1 MNKKFN
7 IKKQVQK
14 GFTLIE
20 LVVVIVILGIL
31 AAAAV
36 PQFSSITS
44 QAEAAV
50 ADGIVGAVLSAAV
63 IQFGVN
69 SGSPASMTIIK
80 ANVDSSEPFTV
91 TDPCTGLANDSITVT
106 VTATTATATG
116 TIPEGLCSAT

>member
-69 SGSPASMTIIK
+69 SGSTSSLVTIRD
-80 ANVDSSEPFTV
+80 AVDSSEPFTIAPA
-91 TDPCTGLANDSITVT
+91 TCAGATAITVT
-106 VTATTATATG
+106 VTSTGATGTG
-116 TIPEGLCSAT
+116 TIPNGLCSG

>member
-36 PQFSSITS
+36 PKFSSITS
-44 QAEAAV
+44 QAETAV
-50 ADGIVGAVLSAAV
+50 AEGILGAVLSAAV

-69 SGSPASMTIIK
+69 SGSASSIDIITGQ
-80 ANVDSSEPFTV
+80 VDSSEAFSV
-91 TDPCTGLANDSITVT
+91 TAGKPCTNAADTITITVT
-106 VTATTATATG
+106 STGATATG
-116 TIPEGLCSAT
+116 TIPDGLCVP

>member
-69 SGSPASMTIIK
+69 SGTASSIGAIT
-80 ANVDSSEPFTV
+80 AAVTSSEAFTIAE
-91 TDPCTGLANDSITVT
+91 TCLANQDDAITVT
-106 VTATTATATG
+106 VTSTGATGTG
-116 TIPEGLCSAT
+116 TIPAGLCIP

>member
-1 MNKKFN
+1 MKKKIN
-7 IKKQVQK
+7 LKRQIQK

-69 SGSPASMTIIK
+69 SGSSSSLVTITG
-80 ANVDSSEPFTV
+80 AVDSSEGFSVAPT
-91 TDPCTGLANDSITVT
+91 TCAGATLITVT
-106 VTATTATATG
+106 VTSTGATGTG
-116 TIPEGLCSAT
+116 TIPNGLCSG